1 MLAPICLF
9 TYNRLSNTQDTVS
22 ALQKNY
28 LASSSDLYVFSD
40 GGKDDHSWTEVLA
53 VRNFICNINGFKSVT
68 IIESSSNQGLAT
80 SIISG
85 VTQIVEKYGKVIV
98 LEDDLITS
106 RNFLD
111 FMNQSLDFYENQA
124 KVLSISGYS
133 FSHKHNKNY
142 CYDVN
147 FGYRASSWGWG
158 VWKDRWD
165 KIDWEVKSYNKFRN
179 SPIKRTLFN
188 RGGSDLSQMLDKQ
201 MSGKLNS
208 WAIRFCYHQFINQM
222 VDVYPVESKV
232 TNIGFGSN
240 STNTKKDI
248 SRFRTK
254 LDCSN
259 KRTFIFTNAVKI
271 SILSSFC
278 FYWRYSLTMRILNKF
293 F

>member
-22 ALQKNY
+22 ALQNNF
-28 LASSSDLYVFSD
+28 LAQSSDLFIFSD
-40 GGKDDHSWTEVLA
+40 GGKDENSWNQVLA
-53 VRNFICNINGFKSVT
+53 VRGYIHTLKGFKSVS
-68 IIESSSNQGLAT
+68 IIESSMNQGLAT

-111 FMNQSLDFYENQA
+111 FMNQSLDFYENES

-133 FSHKHNKNY
+133 FSHKCNENY
-142 CYDVN
+142 SFDVN

-158 VWKDRWD
+158 IWKDRWD
-165 KIDWEVKSYNKFRN
+165 KVDWEVKSYNEFK
-179 SPIKRTLFN
+179 SSLIKRILFN
-188 RGGSDLSQMLDKQ
+188 RGGSDLSHMLDKQ

-240 STNTKKDI
+240 STNTKK
-248 SRFRTK
+248 SVFRFKNK
-254 LDCSN
+254 LDSTE
-259 KRTFIFTNAVKI
+259 KITFNLPKKIKINIFL
-271 SILSSFC
+271 SIR
-278 FYWRYSLTMRILNKF
+278 FYWRYSIIMRALNKF
-293 F
+293 I